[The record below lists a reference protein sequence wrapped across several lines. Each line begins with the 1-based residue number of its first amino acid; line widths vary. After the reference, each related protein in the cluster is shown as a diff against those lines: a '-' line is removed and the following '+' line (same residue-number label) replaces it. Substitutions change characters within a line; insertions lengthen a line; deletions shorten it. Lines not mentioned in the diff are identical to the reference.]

1 MKALMRETLDEED
14 GKKTGGDE
22 GERGGRRCLII
33 QQNQCSLFM
42 GLLEEPGGTV
52 STVVSGLGQ
61 RFSPKKDGKQK
72 EKRD

>member
-1 MKALMRETLDEED
+1 
-14 GKKTGGDE
+14 
-22 GERGGRRCLII
+22 
-33 QQNQCSLFM
+33 M

-61 RFSPKKDGKQK
+61 RFNPKKDGKQK